1 MGIGVEFPSPGQWAI
16 VGGTGQL
23 TLAQGVIYKNKVSST
38 SEEDIIRLRIY
49 ALYSPINAELDQ
61 IDRPLFTH

>member
-1 MGIGVEFPSPGQWAI
+1 MGIGVEFPSPGEWAI

-38 SEEDIIRLRIY
+38 SDGDIVELVVNAIYTPIY
-49 ALYSPINAELDQ
+49 AQSDNIGL
-61 IDRPLFTH
+61 